1 MSPAAH
7 VAHVASLCT
16 IRGLRAAG
24 ERYAADPTGLARLA
38 LYASAA
44 AIYSY
49 SDRPRDREECLDVCA
64 ALDAVAA
71 GATVWTILSVE
82 DYDALAGRNIRTEMS
97 RELLALS
104 ADDAA
109 SEWSKED
116 SGTVLRL
123 SGPDGVEQREC
134 DRSPWMPESGMTE
147 DAAHQYERDEAA
159 RRRLADVFADARLA
173 AATRIGGAA

>member
-49 SDRPRDREECLDVCA
+49 SDRPRDRAECLDVMA
-64 ALDAVAA
+64 ACDAVAA
-71 GATVWTILSVE
+71 GAVVWTIITVE
-82 DYDALAGRNIRTEMS
+82 DFDALAGRNIRTEMG
-97 RELLALS
+97 REVLALS

-109 SEWSKED
+109 SEWAKTD

-123 SGPDGVEQREC
+123 SGPDGVLQRE
-134 DRSPWMPESGMTE
+134 DDASPWMPESGMTLDE
-147 DAAHQYERDEAA
+147 ARRHEQDEAA
-159 RRRLADVFADARLA
+159 RARIADVFADARLSA
-173 AATRIGGAA
+173 MVDRAVGQ